1 MARFSSRP
9 IRPAKR
15 TLLVEALETRQ
26 LLAALPLGAM
36 PLDTGEYM
44 LGTVAVT
51 PVLFE
56 SDGSLDPNLENWTTA
71 EINQVLSNMREGLQ
85 WWVNTLEGIESV
97 HSLEFRVDETFARNP
112 VPTPFE
118 PITRRSDSYTE
129 YVGKFMVDQGYA
141 NPGLTLE
148 DAVRLFNHDQR
159 VKLGT
164 DWAFTIFI
172 VDASNDSD
180 GMFDLRGSFPQ
191 AFAFAGGAFFVTPS
205 VRPPSTY
212 AHETGHMFWARDEY
226 PDSGRWD
233 ERRGYYNSQNSN
245 AVDGAPAGFVQRPS
259 IMSAG
264 LILQQAYNARTSA
277 APTLAQLGWVD
288 SDGDGVFD
296 VLDVPLEL
304 DVSAVYRAATQTIEV
319 RGRAAAVPLHNVN
332 SSGLRN
338 DITLNKVSRIEYRID
353 AGPWLIASTPN
364 LQTTA
369 VELELP
375 VSGNFNQVELRAVDA
390 STGIAS
396 NVVVVTTNRPTAG
409 LTNVAGGT
417 WEGFVF
423 LDTNGNG
430 SWDSGEGLLNNAIV
444 TLANDGSIR
453 RGRLEPDETPGTI
466 YDTQQSGFR
475 IQSVGNQVDGRVA
488 AFAGAS
494 STGSHNFHFA
504 TLFGTWSDSWT
515 YIKQQLRITMDQ
527 PTNAASI
534 VAVGK
539 GANSYGRLEAYDAN
553 GVLIARSTSGPLA
566 IGQSATLE
574 VFDPQGRIATLLAF
588 GHAGTSVSL
597 DDFRYG
603 PELSTTSGQFGTFFL
618 EGIPDGEYSVSI
630 QSPSNQYAIVN
641 PQVTVEFVNGQATPL
656 GVAAERST
664 SPWMNASDPFDVN
677 DNNVVQ
683 PLDALIVINDL
694 NRNGPRR
701 LQTTDPTFPYLDVN
715 GDLSVSPIDALQ
727 IINFLNRQPS
737 SGGGEGEFAGPSRF
751 GNNGNGLSGQGFA
764 RGADNL
770 TLQWDFVGRG
780 NVAGDRLEP
789 SEEGEQGNL
798 DVSTYYAHAGGVC
811 SPVGEYPVSARQL
824 SPRQVDELLTGDEFW
839 NS

>member
-1 MARFSSRP
+1 
-9 IRPAKR
+9 
-15 TLLVEALETRQ
+15 
-26 LLAALPLGAM
+26 M
-36 PLDTGEYM
+36 PLDTGEFM

-85 WWVNTLEGIESV
+85 WWVDTLEGMESV
-97 HSLEFRVDETFARNP
+97 HTLEFRVDETFARNP
-112 VPTPFE
+112 VPTPYE
-118 PITRRSDSYTE
+118 PITRRSDNYTE

-141 NPGLTLE
+141 NSALTLE
-148 DAVRLFNHDQR
+148 DAVRSFNHDQR

-172 VDASNDSD
+172 VDSSNDSD

-205 VRPPSTY
+205 GRPASTY

-226 PDSGRWD
+226 PDSGRWE
-233 ERRGYYNSQNSN
+233 ERRGYYNSQNAN
-245 AVDGAPAGFVQRPS
+245 AVDGAPAGFVQQPS

-288 SDGDGVFD
+288 SDGDGIFD
-296 VLDVPLEL
+296 VLDVPLKLE
-304 DVSAVYRAATQTIEV
+304 VSAVYRATTQTLEV
-319 RGRAAAVPLHNVN
+319 RGQAAAVPLRNIN

-338 DITLNKVSRIEYRID
+338 DITLNRVSRIEYRVD

-364 LQTTA
+364 VQTTE
-369 VELELP
+369 VDLELP
-375 VSGNFNQVELRAVDA
+375 ISGSFNQVELRAVDA
-390 STGIAS
+390 ATGITS
-396 NVVVVTTNRPTAG
+396 NVVVVPADRPTSG
-409 LTNVAGGT
+409 LTNVAAGT

-430 SWDSGEGLLNNAIV
+430 SWDDGEGLLSNAIV

-453 RGRLEPDETPGTI
+453 RGRLEPDDAPGTI
-466 YDTQQSGFR
+466 YDTQQNGFR
-475 IQSVGNQVDGRVA
+475 IRAVGNQVDGRVA

-603 PELSTTSGQFGTFFL
+603 PELSTTSGLFGSFSL
-618 EGIPDGEYSVSI
+618 EGIPDGQYAVSI
-630 QSPSNQYAIVN
+630 QPPSSQYAIVQ

-656 GVAAERST
+656 AVAAERST
-664 SPWMNASDPFDVN
+664 SPWMNARNPFDVN

-694 NRNGPRR
+694 NRNGPRS
-701 LQTTDPTFPYLDVN
+701 LKTTDPTFPFLDVN

-737 SGGGEGEFAGPSRF
+737 SGGGEGEFAGPDSS
-751 GNNGNGLSGQGFA
+751 GNRRNGFNSENFA
-764 RGADNL
+764 RGTPYSAFDGGISRNGK
-770 TLQWDFVGRG
+770 FV
-780 NVAGDRLEP
+780 GDRLDP
-789 SEEGEQGNL
+789 WAEGEPGNL
-798 DVSTYYAHAGGVC
+798 DTSTGSIQEGGVC
-811 SPVGEYPVSARQL
+811 VPVVVDFNSPPQSLAQ
-824 SPRQVDELLTGDEFW
+824 QVDEVLAREDFW
-839 NS
+839 DQEMTQ